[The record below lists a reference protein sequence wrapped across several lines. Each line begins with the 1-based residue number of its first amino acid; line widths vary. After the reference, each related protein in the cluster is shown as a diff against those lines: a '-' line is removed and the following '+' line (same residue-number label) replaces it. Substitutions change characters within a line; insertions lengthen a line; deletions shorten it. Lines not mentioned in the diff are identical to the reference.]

1 MTGKFS
7 IFKNLKVQSAKFIK
21 IYTDARS
28 LIYAKRMSTHS
39 VLLNST
45 LNYLTNFVSMLN
57 ISIYHIP
64 GSINVLADV
73 LSRAISD
80 NLNCNIPREHP
91 ISRKWAAVLPPL
103 PQNFGVPQDTIFEF
117 LTRPLRPFFPIFF
130 ENSRRYSAVAN
141 GKNLQSE
148 KGYASQLLLK
158 CKTLSVQPLIRSD
171 ETDL

>member
-1 MTGKFS
+1 MLQNNFCTSRVFIRCSYVLES
-7 IFKNLKVQSAKFIK
+7 ISLAYALKVFSAYLLNCQASIK

-73 LSRAISD
+73 LRPRHR
-80 NLNCNIPREHP
+80 NLRRDHNH
-91 ISRKWAAVLPPL
+91 
-103 PQNFGVPQDTIFEF
+103 
-117 LTRPLRPFFPIFF
+117 RPKHQRFYCDP
-130 ENSRRYSAVAN
+130 
-141 GKNLQSE
+141 GE
-148 KGYASQLLLK
+148 KRLL
-158 CKTLSVQPLIRSD
+158 IYNY
-171 ETDL
+171 